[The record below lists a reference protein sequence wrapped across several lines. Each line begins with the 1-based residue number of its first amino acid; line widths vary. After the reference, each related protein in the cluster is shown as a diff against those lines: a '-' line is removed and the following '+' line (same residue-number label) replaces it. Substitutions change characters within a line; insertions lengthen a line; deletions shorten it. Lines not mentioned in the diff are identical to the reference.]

1 MPECA
6 VMTFYLPNPDVRPV
20 GSEAAEFI
28 DLPVSEEIPFR
39 SPSGGAAAIA
49 SPLPASPKK
58 GLAQAITDVI
68 IRAAGRTR

>member
-1 MPECA
+1 
-6 VMTFYLPNPDVRPV
+6 MTFYLPNSDVRPV

-28 DLPVSEEIPFR
+28 DTPVLEEI
-39 SPSGGAAAIA
+39 SLSASSGGAAAIA

-58 GLAQAITDVI
+58 GFVQAITNLI